1 MKRRSWFKAD
11 HGGIWT
17 RRMDVRLSVRTYGC
31 WVAGRLAVSCRRP
44 AGSFSQQQYP
54 PGWVYPLQQQQQQ
67 HPLAPASGYC
77 TRRDLPGIH
86 IAAKGIEPLG
96 LGNFARRIY
105 LVVSG
110 GTRKKHPSIKE
121 RRVRLRSTFG
131 LLGEALSQLSCR
143 QHNTLHPLT
152 IPESNKCRTSRRSV
166 LVGPAM
172 VAN

>member
-1 MKRRSWFKAD
+1 ML
-11 HGGIWT
+11 GGRQPAGSRPVT
-17 RRMDVRLSVRTYGC
+17 
-31 WVAGRLAVSCRRP
+31 VAGRLIFATAVSSG
-44 AGSFSQQQYP
+44 A
-54 PGWVYPLQQQQQQ
+54 GWVYPLQQ
-67 HPLAPASGYC
+67 HALHLA
-77 TRRDLPGIH
+77 TRRDLPGTH

-110 GTRKKHPSIKE
+110 GTLKHAKNIHRGEKRVGE
-121 RRVRLRSTFG
+121 GRRLGFG
-131 LLGEALSQLSCR
+131 LWGEALSQLSCR